1 MTLSHELDGKVAI
14 VTGGGNGIGRATAE
28 LFAAQGAAVA
38 VLDVNGSAAEDVA
51 SRITSS
57 GGRAVSITA
66 DVSREHDARRAVEE
80 TVGQFDGIDILFNNA
95 GIIRRASVLDI
106 RIEDWDLVTA
116 VNLRGVFL
124 MSRFALPHMI
134 ENKAGAIV
142 NTGSGWGLAGGGQA
156 ASYCAT
162 KAAVVNLTK
171 AMAIDHAQAGIRV
184 NCVCP
189 GDTDTNL
196 LKSEGEQL
204 GIEAATWMRESAD
217 RPMGRVGRPEE
228 IAQAVLYLVSDRSS
242 YVTGV
247 AHIVD
252 GGGLAG

>member
-1 MTLSHELDGKVAI
+1 MGTSAELHGKVAI

-28 LFAAQGAAVA
+28 LFAAEGAAVA
-38 VLDVNGSAAEDVA
+38 VLDVQGSAAEQVA
-51 SRITSS
+51 AGITGA
-57 GGRAVSITA
+57 GGRAIAIEA
-66 DVSREHDARRAVEE
+66 DVSCETDAQQAVHQTLEQL
-80 TVGQFDGIDILFNNA
+80 GAISILFNNA
-95 GIIRRASVLDI
+95 GIIRRATVVDI
-106 RIEDWDLVTA
+106 PIDDWDLVTA

-134 ENKAGAIV
+134 QNQTGAIV
-142 NTGSGWGLAGGGQA
+142 NTGSGWGLSGGRQA

-162 KAAVVNLTK
+162 KAAVVNLTR
-171 AMAIDHAQAGIRV
+171 AMAIDHAPDGIRV

-189 GDTDTNL
+189 GDTDTRL

-204 GIEAATWMRESAD
+204 GIDHNTWLRESAD
-217 RPMGRVGRPEE
+217 RPLGRIGRPDE